1 MSNLHKAGNF
11 LRRMTP
17 GGQSLIKCETCG
29 NWRGILTYKLIS
41 GKMSKSCKAC
51 RENIEDKN
59 KGV

>member
-1 MSNLHKAGNF
+1 
-11 LRRMTP
+11 MTP

-51 RENIEDKN
+51 RENIVDKN